1 MCYTNYKIYQGAIF
15 MKNWYRSL
23 VSPYKE
29 LVRIL
34 LYDLIYLLVY
44 LGAEL
49 FFGSFDLTSLLAP
62 LILIV
67 MSLIIWL
74 TIYRY
79 KTKWWLRWLIYL
91 IALFGLF
98 SLQSLLIGD
107 WYDWTSFLIYFLS
120 AVVLSLILL
129 VVSIVW
135 ETKI

>member
-1 MCYTNYKIYQGAIF
+1 

>member
-1 MCYTNYKIYQGAIF
+1 

-107 WYDWTSFLIYFLS
+107 WYDWTSFRIYFLS